1 MSTFIAT
8 LRPALTFSKQIHLKR
23 SIYASFSTTR
33 IMSYEF
39 LVQVPD
45 FPNSLDKRLAARP
58 THLKN
63 LKPHIDSGKVVF
75 GGATLS
81 GQPKE
86 GEAPDMTGSV
96 MLIKA
101 DSQDEL
107 VKFLENDEYVKGG
120 AWDIKNAKI
129 TPFRCAVRTAM

>member
-1 MSTFIAT
+1 
-8 LRPALTFSKQIHLKR
+8 
-23 SIYASFSTTR
+23 
-33 IMSYEF
+33 MSYEF
-39 LVQVPD
+39 LVQIPD

-58 THLKN
+58 KHLAN
-63 LKPHIDSGKVVF
+63 LKPHIESGKVVF
-75 GGATLS
+75 GGATLTAH
-81 GQPKE
+81 PKE
-86 GEAPDMTGSV
+86 GESPDMTGSA

-101 DSQDEL
+101 DSQEDL